1 MLLPCFCLAFQE
13 MQQLTSTSGMHLQL
27 QKADLK
33 LPGLQRDLHLQGLQ
47 RNLHLPSLQR
57 NLHLPS
63 LQKDL
68 HLPDLQMKGLHLQL
82 PDLKLPQQKLTG
94 LNLSFFPFLP
104 KIFKKK
110 HKDFEYE
117 NIVIRMVDTKNAG
130 LNFL

>member
-33 LPGLQRDLHLQGLQ
+33 LPGLQRDLHLPG
-47 RNLHLPSLQR
+47 LQR

-94 LNLSFFPFLP
+94 LNLSFFA
-104 KIFKKK
+104 
-110 HKDFEYE
+110 
-117 NIVIRMVDTKNAG
+117 KN
-130 LNFL
+130 L